1 MTDGTA
7 PHRSPVAALVLGW
20 IFPGAGHAYAG
31 QRGKAVLF
39 GVLIT
44 GLLVAGFAMGRGT
57 NLLPNEWWFA
67 PQLGAGGPAA
77 MLTPISDLLAGPPDR
92 SMGGARPNANYADP
106 VREMGTLYTAVAG
119 LLNLLVMMDAYVLL
133 AYPGEKRERELVR
146 EAGGKTGHA

>member
-1 MTDGTA
+1 MTDGSA
-7 PHRSPVAALVLGW
+7 SHRSPVAALVFGW

-77 MLTPISDLLAGPPDR
+77 LLTPLSQYLAIR
-92 SMGGARPNANYADP
+92 RPVDWASP
-106 VREMGTLYTAVAG
+106 VREIGTLYTAVAG

-133 AYPGEKRERELVR
+133 AYPGEKRERELAR
-146 EAGGKTGHA
+146 EAGGKTDDA

>member
-7 PHRSPVAALVLGW
+7 SHRSPVAALVFGW

-77 MLTPISDLLAGPPDR
+77 LLTPLSQYLAIRQPVDWA
-92 SMGGARPNANYADP
+92 SP
-106 VREMGTLYTAVAG
+106 VREIGTLYTAVAG

-133 AYPGEKRERELVR
+133 AYPGEKRERERTR
-146 EAGGKTGHA
+146 EAGGKTDDA

>member
-1 MTDGTA
+1 MTDGA
-7 PHRSPVAALVLGW
+7 SSHRSPVAALVFGW

-77 MLTPISDLLAGPPDR
+77 LLTPLSQYLALRQPVDWA
-92 SMGGARPNANYADP
+92 SP
-106 VREMGTLYTAVAG
+106 VREIGTLYTAVAG

-133 AYPGEKRERELVR
+133 AYPGEKRERELTR
-146 EAGGKTGHA
+146 EAGGKTDDA

>member
-7 PHRSPVAALVLGW
+7 SHRSPVAALVLGW

-77 MLTPISDLLAGPPDR
+77 LLTPLSQYLAIRQPVDWA
-92 SMGGARPNANYADP
+92 SP
-106 VREMGTLYTAVAG
+106 VREIGTLYTAVAG

-133 AYPGEKRERELVR
+133 AYPGEKRERELAR
-146 EAGGKTGHA
+146 EAGGKTDDA

>member
-1 MTDGTA
+1 MTDGIA
-7 PHRSPVAALVLGW
+7 SHRSPVAALVFGW

-39 GVLIT
+39 AVLIT
-44 GLLVAGFAMGRGT
+44 GLLVAGFAMGQGT

-77 MLTPISDLLAGPPDR
+77 LLTPLSQYLAIRQPVDWA
-92 SMGGARPNANYADP
+92 SP
-106 VREMGTLYTAVAG
+106 VREIGTLYTAIAG

-133 AYPGEKRERELVR
+133 AYPGEKRERERTR
-146 EAGGKTGHA
+146 EAGGKTDDA

>member
-1 MTDGTA
+1 MTDGA
-7 PHRSPVAALVLGW
+7 ASLRSPVAALVLAW

-39 GVLIT
+39 AVLIT

-77 MLTPISDLLAGPPDR
+77 LLTPLSQYLAVR
-92 SMGGARPNANYADP
+92 RPVDWASP
-106 VREMGTLYTAVAG
+106 VREIGTLYTAIAG

-133 AYPGEKRERELVR
+133 AYPGEKQERERAR
-146 EAGGKTGHA
+146 ETGGKTDDA

>member
-7 PHRSPVAALVLGW
+7 SHRSPVAALVLGW

-31 QRGKAVLF
+31 ERGKAVLF

-77 MLTPISDLLAGPPDR
+77 LLTPLSQYLAIR
-92 SMGGARPNANYADP
+92 RPVDWASP
-106 VREMGTLYTAVAG
+106 VREIGTLYTAVAG

-133 AYPGEKRERELVR
+133 AYPGEKRERELAR
-146 EAGGKTGHA
+146 EAGGKTDDA

>member
-1 MTDGTA
+1 MTDGSA
-7 PHRSPVAALVLGW
+7 SHRSPVAALVFGW

-77 MLTPISDLLAGPPDR
+77 LLTPLSQYFALR
-92 SMGGARPNANYADP
+92 RPVDWASP
-106 VREMGTLYTAVAG
+106 VREIGTLYTAVAG

-133 AYPGEKRERELVR
+133 AYPGEKRERERTR
-146 EAGGKTGHA
+146 EAGDKTDDA